1 MRRTLVLAT
10 LGCFLSASNLGCEG
24 TGTTTPTVNP
34 NPIKADPTANDL
46 KSAPGGGKAPA
57 AKTRKLGE
65 KNLSEP

>member
-24 TGTTTPTVNP
+24 TTTPTVNP

-46 KSAPGGGKAPA
+46 KSASGGRKAPA
-57 AKTRKLGE
+57 PKARKLRE